1 MCNERRRRIG
11 HRGDKGSV
19 PGAEAGRREVGVR
32 QRRGIIREGAK
43 EVGEDSVARRGDP
56 EQAAPSPLVL
66 IQLGAALGFK
76 GKPGGSQPFPV
87 SL

>member
-1 MCNERRRRIG
+1 MGVACATRDEGGSATAGIRALSG
-11 HRGDKGSV
+11 GRGRAKKS
-19 PGAEAGRREVGVR
+19 
-32 QRRGIIREGAK
+32 RGIIREGAK
-43 EVGEDSVARRGDP
+43 EMGEDSVARRGDP